1 MYRRQINLQPFIM
14 KKISFLYQ
22 FTIGACFLIFLGLY
36 LHMDSSAMSSTPI
49 NNAILQPQNPPLISA
64 EINALQHKMW
74 ACFACIGALL
84 CGLTFV
90 VIKKMNTQTDVT
102 FKEQH
107 IQLDQ
112 LNQQF
117 TSNQQSLLVQKEFID
132 DKVQEAE
139 LLHQKLQS
147 LVSNFT
153 QQKISSSTFK
163 TRFLLNRSNQ
173 LIPVMAQDIAYFF
186 TQNKVVYVVDKNNQ
200 KYHTDQSLEEL
211 IQQLNPKDF
220 FRANRQFILS
230 IHCIQKI
237 HHYGNAKLKIDI
249 SPACEEFIV
258 ISKAKVREFKNWVAN
273 PQSTFAE
280 AIE

>member
-1 MYRRQINLQPFIM
+1 MYRGQVQLLPFTM

-36 LHMDSSAMSSTPI
+36 LHMDSSAMGSSPLQNT
-49 NNAILQPQNPPLISA
+49 ALQPQDSPLISA

-74 ACFACIGALL
+74 ACFACIGALF

-90 VIKKMNTQTDVT
+90 VIKKMNTQTDIN

-107 IQLDQ
+107 LQLDQ
-112 LNQQF
+112 LNQQ
-117 TSNQQSLLVQKEFID
+117 NLLVQKEFMD
-132 DKVQEAE
+132 DKVQEAQ
-139 LLHQKLQS
+139 LLHQKLQN
-147 LVSNFT
+147 LVVNFE
-153 QQKISSSTFK
+153 QQKISTPNFK

-186 TQNKVVYVVDKNNQ
+186 TQNKVVYVVDKNDQ
-200 KYHTDQSLEEL
+200 KYYTDQSLEEL
-211 IQQLNPKDF
+211 TQQLNPKDF

-230 IHCIQKI
+230 IHSICKI

-249 SPACEEFIV
+249 APACEEFIV
-258 ISKAKVREFKNWVAN
+258 ISKAKVKEFKNWVAN
-273 PQSTFAE
+273 PQSTLAE
-280 AIE
+280 IAE